1 MSTSAAGRPPATPL
15 PVRARTTD
23 GGYGRATARER
34 SQLVTFGEAIST
46 VLSKYITFDGRA
58 RRSEYWYWFLA
69 IVLVEIVVGIFYL
82 MSSTLGILLYVV
94 FGLAIIL
101 PSIAVAIRR
110 LHDTNRTGWWILLT
124 LIPFGGLV
132 LLVFYVLEGTP
143 GDNQYGPSPKA
154 VQGPPLSA

>member
-1 MSTSAAGRPPATPL
+1 M
-15 PVRARTTD
+15 
-23 GGYGRATARER
+23 
-34 SQLVTFGEAIST
+34 TFGEAIST